1 MQQLIPTN
9 LEQLP
14 ISKSR
19 YLQGIQCP
27 KLLWNDC
34 NAPTLMPQPEAQQRA
49 IFEQGRD
56 VGNLAKKLFPDGIEV
71 GHGVTDV
78 EQAVMQTEQ
87 ALELRRPL
95 FEATFATKLAYARV
109 DILNPVGTDRWDAYE
124 VKSST
129 SLKDIYL
136 HDLALQV
143 RVLRD
148 SGIDLRRY
156 FIVYINNEFIRHGE
170 IDPNEFFI
178 REDVTDRVDALLPI
192 VEDNLQQMHDI
203 MRLDE
208 SPAIQI
214 GKHCNNPFSCPL
226 TEHCWSHL
234 PEHHVLTLPRIGAK
248 GFRLLEQGISGI
260 QHIPDSFK
268 LTPTQKIQKQ
278 VVISGKPHIDE
289 AAISAFLKR
298 LRFPLSYLDFETF
311 STAIPLFDDASP
323 FEQIPF
329 QFSLH
334 AQHTPDSEPEHR
346 MFLADGSGDPRRTFM
361 EQLHD
366 ALADEGSVVVF
377 NAVFEKGVL
386 TRCAELFPEFKPWVE
401 GVKRRMV
408 DLLLPFRAF
417 HFYHPAQLGSAS
429 IKAVMPALTGR
440 GYDGLEIAE
449 GATASLEFL
458 RVHFRDVPLAVR
470 QQVRQQLETYCQRDT
485 EGMVW
490 IVGELRKLVNG

>member
-1 MQQLIPTN
+1 MQQLIPTK

-27 KLLWNDC
+27 KLLWHDC
-34 NAPTLMPQPEAQQRA
+34 NAPTLIPQPDAQQQA
-49 IFEQGRD
+49 MFAQGRE

-71 GHGVTDV
+71 GHRLADV
-78 EQAVMQTEQ
+78 EEAVLRTEQ

-95 FEATFATKLAYARV
+95 FEATFATQHAYARV
-109 DILNPVGTDRWDAYE
+109 DILNPTGAGRWDVYE

-156 FIVYINNEFIRHGE
+156 FIVYINSEFVRHGE
-170 IDPNEFFI
+170 IDPQEFFV
-178 REDVTDRVDALLPI
+178 REDVTDRVDALLPS
-192 VEDNLQQMHDI
+192 VEDNLERMHDFV
-203 MRLDE
+203 RLDD
-208 SPAIQI
+208 SPVVQI
-214 GKHCNNPFSCPL
+214 GRHCNNPFACPL
-226 TEHCWSHL
+226 IEQCWSHL

-248 GFRLLEQGISGI
+248 GFKLLEQGISGI
-260 QHIPDSFK
+260 RQVPDTIK
-268 LTPTQKIQKQ
+268 LTPTQRIQRQ
-278 VVISGKPHIDE
+278 VVTTGIRHIDA
-289 AAISAFLKR
+289 AAITAFLKR
-298 LRFPLSYLDFETF
+298 LKFPLSYVDFETF

-334 AQHTPDSEPEHR
+334 TQRAPDSEPEHR
-346 MFLADGSGDPRRTFM
+346 MFLADGCGDPRREFM
-361 EQLHD
+361 ERLHD
-366 ALADEGSVVVF
+366 TLADEGSVVVF
-377 NAVFEKGVL
+377 NAAFEKGVL
-386 TRCAELFPEFKPWVE
+386 TQCAELFPEFEAWVDA
-401 GVKRRMV
+401 VKRRMV
-408 DLLLPFRAF
+408 DLLVPFRAF
-417 HFYHPAQLGSAS
+417 HFYHPSQLGSAS

-449 GATASLEFL
+449 GATASLEFM
-458 RVHFRDVPLAVR
+458 RVHFSDVPSAER
-470 QQVRQQLETYCQRDT
+470 QRVRQQLEDYCQRDT

-490 IVGELRKLVNG
+490 IVDELRKLANG